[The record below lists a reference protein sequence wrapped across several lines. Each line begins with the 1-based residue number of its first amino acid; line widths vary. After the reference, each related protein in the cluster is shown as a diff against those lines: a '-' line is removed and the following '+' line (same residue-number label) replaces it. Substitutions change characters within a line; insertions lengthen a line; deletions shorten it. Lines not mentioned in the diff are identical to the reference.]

1 MKFCRFLLF
10 NEYLITRY
18 HHCVS
23 NHKNIKWKHRI
34 FIIIPF
40 NSQKIITVWYDF
52 KMHEGC
58 FLQFYV
64 NNNSWRL
71 IGNLQYM
78 YSDLKWISDILLQ
91 YMAQFFTSIL
101 LIKMDRVLLTKIDR
115 DTPSTKQMANPL
127 TLVDQL
133 RVVELEIYKSK
144 SSININKMT
153 ASVFP
158 HP

>member
-1 MKFCRFLLF
+1 
-10 NEYLITRY
+10 
-18 HHCVS
+18 
-23 NHKNIKWKHRI
+23 
-34 FIIIPF
+34 
-40 NSQKIITVWYDF
+40 
-52 KMHEGC
+52 
-58 FLQFYV
+58 
-64 NNNSWRL
+64 
-71 IGNLQYM
+71 M

-91 YMAQFFTSIL
+91 YMQFFTSVL

-158 HP
+158 IPK

>member
-1 MKFCRFLLF
+1 
-10 NEYLITRY
+10 
-18 HHCVS
+18 
-23 NHKNIKWKHRI
+23 
-34 FIIIPF
+34 
-40 NSQKIITVWYDF
+40 
-52 KMHEGC
+52 
-58 FLQFYV
+58 
-64 NNNSWRL
+64 
-71 IGNLQYM
+71 M

-91 YMAQFFTSIL
+91 YMAQFFTSVL

-158 HP
+158 IPK

>member
-1 MKFCRFLLF
+1 
-10 NEYLITRY
+10 
-18 HHCVS
+18 
-23 NHKNIKWKHRI
+23 
-34 FIIIPF
+34 
-40 NSQKIITVWYDF
+40 
-52 KMHEGC
+52 MH
-58 FLQFYV
+58 
-64 NNNSWRL
+64 
-71 IGNLQYM
+71 
-78 YSDLKWISDILLQ
+78 SDLKGISDILLQ

-115 DTPSTKQMANPL
+115 DMPSTKQMANPL

-158 HP
+158 HSYIKNKAFFKTNNTKKVAKKQLIFKFSKYFCIISLNLVFI

>member
-1 MKFCRFLLF
+1 
-10 NEYLITRY
+10 
-18 HHCVS
+18 
-23 NHKNIKWKHRI
+23 
-34 FIIIPF
+34 
-40 NSQKIITVWYDF
+40 
-52 KMHEGC
+52 MH
-58 FLQFYV
+58 
-64 NNNSWRL
+64 
-71 IGNLQYM
+71 
-78 YSDLKWISDILLQ
+78 SDLKGISDILLQ

-101 LIKMDRVLLTKIDR
+101 LIKIDRVLLTKIDR

-158 HP
+158 HSYIKNKAFFKTNNTKKVAKKQLIFKFSKYFCIISLNLVFI

>member
-1 MKFCRFLLF
+1 
-10 NEYLITRY
+10 
-18 HHCVS
+18 
-23 NHKNIKWKHRI
+23 
-34 FIIIPF
+34 
-40 NSQKIITVWYDF
+40 
-52 KMHEGC
+52 
-58 FLQFYV
+58 
-64 NNNSWRL
+64 
-71 IGNLQYM
+71 M

-158 HP
+158 YPNIKNKAYFSKQITQKRLLRNN

>member
-1 MKFCRFLLF
+1 
-10 NEYLITRY
+10 
-18 HHCVS
+18 
-23 NHKNIKWKHRI
+23 
-34 FIIIPF
+34 
-40 NSQKIITVWYDF
+40 
-52 KMHEGC
+52 MH
-58 FLQFYV
+58 
-64 NNNSWRL
+64 
-71 IGNLQYM
+71 
-78 YSDLKWISDILLQ
+78 SDLKGISDILLQ

-158 HP
+158 HSYIKNKAFFKTNNTKKIAKKQLIFKFSTDFCIILLNLVFI

>member
-1 MKFCRFLLF
+1 MRRQNC
-10 NEYLITRY
+10 
-18 HHCVS
+18 
-23 NHKNIKWKHRI
+23 KHRT
-34 FIIIPF
+34 FILKSYSSELSECKIHERCF
-40 NSQKIITVWYDF
+40 SQLFADINF
-52 KMHEGC
+52 S
-58 FLQFYV
+58 L
-64 NNNSWRL
+64 L

-144 SSININKMT
+144 SSININKVT

-158 HP
+158 IPK

>member
-1 MKFCRFLLF
+1 
-10 NEYLITRY
+10 
-18 HHCVS
+18 
-23 NHKNIKWKHRI
+23 
-34 FIIIPF
+34 
-40 NSQKIITVWYDF
+40 
-52 KMHEGC
+52 MHEGC

-71 IGNLQYM
+71 IRNLQYM
-78 YSDLKWISDILLQ
+78 HSDLKGISDILLQ

-158 HP
+158 HSYIKKIRHFSKQKKLLRNNWYLNFQNISV

>member
-1 MKFCRFLLF
+1 
-10 NEYLITRY
+10 
-18 HHCVS
+18 
-23 NHKNIKWKHRI
+23 
-34 FIIIPF
+34 
-40 NSQKIITVWYDF
+40 
-52 KMHEGC
+52 MH
-58 FLQFYV
+58 
-64 NNNSWRL
+64 
-71 IGNLQYM
+71 
-78 YSDLKWISDILLQ
+78 SDLKGISDILLQ

-158 HP
+158 HPLIKNKAFFKTNNTKKIAKNF

>member
-10 NEYLITRY
+10 NEYLITWY

-58 FLQFYV
+58 FLKFYV
-64 NNNSWRL
+64 NNNSWR
-71 IGNLQYM
+71 LQYM

>member
-1 MKFCRFLLF
+1 
-10 NEYLITRY
+10 
-18 HHCVS
+18 
-23 NHKNIKWKHRI
+23 
-34 FIIIPF
+34 
-40 NSQKIITVWYDF
+40 
-52 KMHEGC
+52 
-58 FLQFYV
+58 
-64 NNNSWRL
+64 
-71 IGNLQYM
+71 M

-133 RVVELEIYKSK
+133 RVVELEIYESK

-158 HP
+158 YSNIKNKAYFSKQITQKRLLRNN

>member
-1 MKFCRFLLF
+1 
-10 NEYLITRY
+10 
-18 HHCVS
+18 
-23 NHKNIKWKHRI
+23 
-34 FIIIPF
+34 
-40 NSQKIITVWYDF
+40 
-52 KMHEGC
+52 MHEGC

-71 IGNLQYM
+71 IRNLQYM
-78 YSDLKWISDILLQ
+78 HSDWKGISDILLQ

-158 HP
+158 HSYIKNKAFFKTNNTKKIAKNFCIILLNLVFIWWLLNFH